1 MGEKWKKILRN
12 TALPQPWKL
21 HIEDGGTSTSL
32 GFRMTNWRRGT
43 SITTKYHQWM
53 KIKFLLWLNHY
64 TFRSLIWQL
73 AHPKYYNYYL
83 THFTLEENGSSK
95 STSSRSRLLVN
106 IRAET
111 WNQSDSKVWAINPY
125 ALLLSPA
132 VKSSMFP
139 LCKMISN
146 LIYWRMLNATSSLRI
161 KIILFLVI
169 IFFMHPK
176 LISTFRNYKF
186 NSGLQSCSAA
196 SPL

>member
-1 MGEKWKKILRN
+1 MKKKILRN
-12 TALPQPWKL
+12 TALQQPWKP
-21 HIEDGGTSTSL
+21 HIEDSGTSTSL

-53 KIKFLLWLNHY
+53 KIKFLLCLNHY

-83 THFTLEENGSSK
+83 THFILEENGSSK
-95 STSSRSRLLVN
+95 STSSRPSTRLLVN

-111 WNQSDSKVWAINPY
+111 WNLSDSKVWAIDPY
-125 ALLLSPA
+125 TLLLSPA

-139 LCKMISN
+139 LCKVISN

-169 IFFMHPK
+169 LFF
-176 LISTFRNYKF
+176 Y
-186 NSGLQSCSAA
+186 A
-196 SPL
+196 SKADKCFQKS